1 MMGSEQRQDELTL
14 APWQRRMH
22 EVIFEADTTAGK
34 AFDVVLLIVILLSVI
49 VVMLDSV
56 QTINRE
62 YRQPLMIAEWAI
74 TILFTIEYIA
84 RLACI
89 GRPMRYVFSFYGI
102 VDLLAVVPTYLS
114 VFISGSQSL
123 VVIRALRLVRI
134 FRVFKLTRYLSEV
147 RALLTALRETRERIT
162 VFLVFILTVIV
173 IIGSVMY
180 LVEGTQPDTGFTS
193 IPRSIYWAIV
203 TMTTVGYGDIAP
215 QTVLG
220 QVLAAAVMILGYA
233 IIIVPIGV
241 FSAEMVAATHRGVS
255 TQVCPNCAAEGHDL
269 DAVYCKYCGA
279 RL

>member
-1 MMGSEQRQDELTL
+1 MGPEKRQDELTL

-22 EVIFEADTTAGK
+22 EVIFEADTAAGK
-34 AFDVVLLIVILLSVI
+34 AFDVILLVVIVLSVI
-49 VVMLDSV
+49 IVMLDSV
-56 QTINRE
+56 QSINQA
-62 YRQPLMIAEWAI
+62 YRRPLMIAEWAI

-89 GRPMRYVFSFYGI
+89 GRPMRYVFSFYGV
-102 VDLLAVVPTYLS
+102 VDLLAVIPTYLS
-114 VFISGSQSL
+114 LFIVGSQSL

-134 FRVFKLTRYLSEV
+134 FRVFKLTRYLREAH
-147 RALLTALRETRERIT
+147 ALLMALRETRERIT

-215 QTVLG
+215 QTILG

-241 FSAEMVAATHRGVS
+241 FSAEMVAATHRGVG
-255 TQVCPNCAAEGHDL
+255 TQVCPNCAAEGHDR
-269 DAVYCKYCGA
+269 DAVYCKYCGT